1 METTESGTVLTV
13 AGLEELT
20 AANADQFRNQVC
32 AALDGHTVVEIDL
45 SRTKTM
51 DCAGLGALIA
61 VRHLTCCRNGGVR
74 LLGLTQAVQRLFD
87 VVRAGC
93 LFDIVNVEAPE
104 NPSLGRSSASL
115 PLSLPSFPVPQS
127 AIAV

>member
-1 METTESGTVLTV
+1 METTDSGTVLTV

-32 AALDGHTVVEIDL
+32 AALDGHTVV
-45 SRTKTM
+45 
-51 DCAGLGALIA
+51 
-61 VRHLTCCRNGGVR
+61 
-74 LLGLTQAVQRLFD
+74 
-87 VVRAGC
+87 
-93 LFDIVNVEAPE
+93 DIVNVEAPE
-104 NPSLGRSSASL
+104 NPSFGRSSASS